1 MKINY
6 FDLNIIEEI
15 EMIDFHTHLFPDRIA
30 EKTMK
35 LLRKQCRMDTYTD
48 GTAACLSQS
57 TEKAGL
63 ELSVI
68 LPVVMKPAQFQSVNE
83 FAVQFR
89 GGNLLSFG
97 GIHPDSNDYKGEL
110 RQLKDMGFKGI
121 KLHPDDQ
128 NTMFND
134 IRYKRIISYASE
146 LDFIISV
153 HAGYDPRYP
162 DCTHCVPSRARE
174 VINEV
179 KPPKMILAHMGGFRY
194 WDEVEKELVGLDVF
208 LDTAVVFGTIPDEQ
222 FIRICRNHG
231 TDRIL
236 FASDSPWLDQ
246 EMSVKYLMRLDLT
259 DEEKDLIF
267 TKNAQKLLTL
277 K

>member
-1 MKINY
+1 
-6 FDLNIIEEI
+6 
-15 EMIDFHTHLFPDRIA
+15 
-30 EKTMK
+30 
-35 LLRKQCRMDTYTD
+35 MDIYTN
-48 GTAACLSQS
+48 GTASGLSES

-63 ELSVI
+63 ELSIV
-68 LPVVMKPAQFQSVNE
+68 LPVVMKPSQFQSINK

-89 GGNLLSFG
+89 GGKLLSFG
-97 GIHPDSNDYKGEL
+97 GIHPDSSDYKGEL
-110 RQLKDMGFKGI
+110 RQLRDMGFKGI

-128 NTMFND
+128 GTMFND

-162 DCTHCVPSRARE
+162 DCTHCVPSQARE
-174 VINEV
+174 VIEEV

-194 WDEVEKELVGLDVF
+194 WDEVEKELVGLNVW

-231 TDRIL
+231 TDKIL

-246 EMSVKYLMRLDLT
+246 KESVGYLKQMKLT
-259 DEEKDLIF
+259 EEEKELIF
-267 TKNAQKLLTL
+267 TKNARKLLTL